1 MTRER
6 LDAAKK
12 LKLSLVAGVGSDH
25 IDLHAAA
32 ANGLTVAECTGP
44 SHLCTRSLPCSLLN
58 NILGVGV
65 VAN

>member
-6 LDAAKK
+6 LEAAKK

-25 IDLHAAA
+25 IDLQAAA

-44 SHLCTRSLPCSLLN
+44 SHLRT
-58 NILGVGV
+58 
-65 VAN
+65 